1 MFKLFPLVIYTDGA
15 TEGYLKNGNINLDD
29 LVIIKLEMEK
39 NLKIGIIGA
48 GIQGV
53 CNALFLQKKGY
64 QVTLFDKDEPG
75 NLSASYG
82 NAGHFSPYA
91 SIPLNRPDILT
102 DVPAMLLSS
111 SGPLAVKWNYVPK
124 MIPWFLK
131 FLKNCSTK
139 NMMHTAKYMHQI
151 LDLAL
156 PAYDE
161 LFDEI
166 DLSGL
171 VENKG
176 IMYIWNDQNLKSREL
191 EINIRN
197 EIGAEQQL
205 LNQKEIHDLE
215 PNIKKIYHAGVFYK
229 KARHARNPKKILL
242 KLLDLFLKK
251 DGKFLKLN
259 VQDITFDNEKPI
271 LKSDV
276 QTFIFDRVVIA
287 CGAFS
292 KKLTD
297 KLDEKIPL
305 DTERGYHV
313 HFKGCDHLVSR
324 PVVFTN
330 RGFGMT
336 PMEQGLR
343 VVGTV
348 EFGGLENP
356 LSKGRIKNLVN
367 NAKYMLDGLP
377 EHEDEWLGFRPTLP
391 DYLPV
396 IGPSKNYKNVFYSFG
411 HHHLGWTL
419 AAISGKIISNMIANK
434 NTNLNLEPY
443 SSKRF

>member
-1 MFKLFPLVIYTDGA
+1 MNNQRLHV
-15 TEGYLKNGNINLDD
+15 
-29 LVIIKLEMEK
+29 
-39 NLKIGIIGA
+39 GIIGA

-53 CNALFLQKKGY
+53 CSGLFLIKKGFS
-64 QVTLFDKDEPG
+64 VTLFDKDEPG
-75 NLSASYG
+75 HLSASYG

-111 SGPLAVKWNYVPK
+111 TGPLSLKWNYVPK

-131 FLKNCSTK
+131 FLKNCSRK
-139 NMMHTAKYMHQI
+139 KMIHTAKYMHQI

-156 PAYDE
+156 PTYDE
-161 LFDEI
+161 LFEEI
-166 DLSGL
+166 DISGL
-171 VENKG
+171 VEKKG

-191 EINIRN
+191 EIDIRN
-197 EIGAEQQL
+197 KIGAEQQL
-205 LNQKEIHDLE
+205 LNKKEIHDLE
-215 PNIKKIYHAGVFYK
+215 PNIKKFYHGGVFYK
-229 KARHARNPKKILL
+229 KARHTRNPQKILL
-242 KLLDLFLKK
+242 KLFDLFLKK
-251 DGKFLKLN
+251 GGKFKKN
-259 VQDITFDNEKPI
+259 EIEIINFVDEKPI
-271 LKSDV
+271 VKTLNDSFV
-276 QTFIFDRVVIA
+276 FDKILIT

-297 KLDEKIPL
+297 QMHEKIPL
-305 DTERGYHV
+305 DTERGYHI
-313 HFKGCDHLVSR
+313 HFKDCDHLISR
-324 PVVFTN
+324 PVVFLN
-330 RGFGMT
+330 RGFGIT

-348 EFGGLENP
+348 EFGGLKNP
-356 LSKGRIKNLVN
+356 LNKSRIKNLIN
-367 NAKYMLDGLP
+367 NARYMLDDLP

-419 AAISGKIISNMIANK
+419 GAISGKIISGVIANE
-434 NTNLNLEPY
+434 NTNLDLKPY
-443 SSKRF
+443 NSERFA

>member
-1 MFKLFPLVIYTDGA
+1 MTKKLKV
-15 TEGYLKNGNINLDD
+15 
-29 LVIIKLEMEK
+29 
-39 NLKIGIIGA
+39 GIIGA

-53 CNALFLQKKGY
+53 CNALFLQKKGF
-64 QVTLFDKDEPG
+64 QVTLFDREEPG
-75 NLSASYG
+75 SQAASYG

-91 SIPLNRPDILT
+91 SVPVNRPDILT

-111 SGPLAVKWNYVPK
+111 TGPLALKWNYVPK
-124 MIPWFLK
+124 MLPWFLK

-161 LFDEI
+161 LFEEI
-166 DLSGL
+166 NLSGL

-205 LNQKEIHDLE
+205 LNKKEIHDLE
-215 PNIKKIYHAGVFYK
+215 PNIKNIYHAGVFYK
-229 KARHARNPKKILL
+229 KARHARNPGKIWL
-242 KLLDLFLKK
+242 KLFENFVKK
-251 DGKFLKLN
+251 EGKFIKLN
-259 VQDITFDNEKPI
+259 IKDLDFDEDKPV
-271 LKSDV
+271 LRSET
-276 QTFIFDRVVIA
+276 QRFIFDKLVIS

-297 KLDEKIPL
+297 KLYENIPL
-305 DTERGYHV
+305 DTERGYHI

-324 PVVFTN
+324 PVVFQN

-348 EFGGLENP
+348 EFGGLDNP
-356 LSKGRIKNLVN
+356 ISKSRIKNLID
-367 NAKYMLDGLP
+367 NAKYLLDGLP
-377 EHEDEWLGFRPTLP
+377 DHHEDEWLGFRPTLP

-419 AAISGKIISNMIANK
+419 GAISGKIISKMISNE
-434 NTNLNLEPY
+434 NTNLDLKPY
-443 SSKRF
+443 SSLRFS

>member
-1 MFKLFPLVIYTDGA
+1 
-15 TEGYLKNGNINLDD
+15 
-29 LVIIKLEMEK
+29 MEK

-75 NLSASYG
+75 NLSASFG

-111 SGPLAVKWNYVPK
+111 SGPLALKWNYAFK

-131 FLKNCSTK
+131 FIKNCSTK

-176 IMYIWNDQNLKSREL
+176 IIYIWNDQNLKSREL

-205 LNQKEIHDLE
+205 LSQKEIHDLE

-229 KARHARNPKKILL
+229 KARHAKNPKKILL
-242 KLLDLFLKK
+242 KLFDLFLKK
-251 DGKFLKLN
+251 NGKFLKLN
-259 VQDITFDNEKPI
+259 IQDITFDNEKPT
-271 LKSDV
+271 LKSEA
-276 QTFIFDRVVIA
+276 QQFTFDRVVIA

-305 DTERGYHV
+305 DTERGYHI
-313 HFKGCDHLVSR
+313 HFKGCEHLISR
-324 PVVFTN
+324 PVVFQN
-330 RGFGMT
+330 RGFGIT
-336 PMEQGLR
+336 PMEERLR

-367 NAKYMLDGLP
+367 NARYLLDGLP
-377 EHEDEWLGFRPTLP
+377 DDHENEWLGFRPTLP

-396 IGPSKNYKNVFYSFG
+396 IGPSKNYKNIFYSFG

-419 AAISGKIISNMIANK
+419 AAISGKIISKMIADK
-434 NTNLNLEPY
+434 KTNLNLEPY